1 MNIEDQIELSS
12 GAGINSNLPTFLFD
26 FLFLSK
32 KIN

>member
-26 FLFLSK
+26 FLSK
-32 KIN
+32 R